1 MVDFFAQKQQAL
13 IAVLRNH
20 VSGEVRFDA
29 ASRRLYSTDASHY
42 QIEPLG
48 VVIPKSLDDLSAVV
62 QIAAETQT
70 PIVPR
75 GGGTSLSGQAIG
87 PGIVIDCSKYLNQ
100 IGAVDV
106 AARTVKVQP
115 GVVLDHLNRAM
126 AVHGLQFGPDVATA
140 NRATLGGMLGN
151 NSAGAR
157 SIVYGKTIDHVRS
170 IKSILADGTVTDF
183 GPRSAVECRRLAERP
198 TLEGHIY
205 REARRVI
212 DKNADEIRARF
223 PHIIRRVSGY
233 NLLDTLDRGSE
244 SNQSLV
250 PLVVGSEGTLA
261 VIAEAELNLVPRP
274 KARGLLVPHFDS
286 LAAALDVLAMSLEMQ
301 PSAVELMDSMLI
313 ELAARQ
319 RSFKHMMTAIKGR
332 PAALLMVEFSGDS
345 TAEVSARVHELER
358 KLSGRAGVT
367 ALVPA
372 IEPSVRDPLWSL
384 RSSAVPLLYGMPGD
398 RKPIT
403 FVEDCAVDP
412 AKLPEFALQ
421 FREILRAHGTD
432 GTFYG
437 HASVG
442 CLHIRPVL
450 NLKDQYDLTRMRA
463 IMEDVTD
470 LVLHFGGSLSGEHG
484 DGLVRSEWNRKM
496 FGPTV
501 YEAFRQIKRAFD
513 PHNLLN
519 PGKVVDAP
527 AMEENLRFG
536 PGYHTQP
543 IETIFDYSSQ
553 EGFFR
558 SIELC
563 NGAGVCRK
571 TQGGAMCPSFRA
583 TRDENDSTRGRANSL
598 RIALTRS
605 DENNAAPLSER
616 WVHSVMDLCLGCK
629 ACKSECPSNVD
640 LAKLKSEFLHA
651 YHQKR
656 IRPLGHWFAANVHR
670 LNRFG
675 AKFAGLTNWINRRGL
690 TRWFME
696 TIFGIDRRRS
706 LPEVHGDHFR
716 KWFAERRVTKGEPN
730 VLARLHVG
738 AAPRRAPL
746 RKVLLF
752 DDCFTTF
759 NEPAI
764 PRAAVAVL
772 EQAGCEV
779 ELVNPICCG
788 RALISKGFLKEARAL
803 AQQQLPDLARR
814 VADGT
819 PILGLEPSCVLT
831 LMDEWPE
838 LAPGTQAQKVA
849 NAVHLAEHW
858 LVDRIESDDLT
869 LPLTR
874 QTEKILFHGHCHQRA
889 LCGVNGSAE
898 AMKRIP
904 GLQVTTLDA
913 GCCGMAGA
921 FGFER
926 QHYDLSV
933 QIANLELIPAIK
945 AEPESIIAATGTSC
959 RHQIRDLTGRMA
971 LHPMQVLAAGL

>member
-1 MVDFFAQKQQAL
+1 MVDFFAQMQQSL
-13 IAVLRNH
+13 INVLRKH
-20 VSGEVRFDA
+20 ISGEVRFDT
-29 ASRRLYSTDASHY
+29 ASRHLYSTDASHY

-48 VVIPKSLDDLSAVV
+48 VVIPKTPDDLTAVV

-75 GGGTSLSGQAIG
+75 GGGTSLSGQSIG
-87 PGIVIDCSKYLNQ
+87 PGIIVDCSKYLNQ
-100 IGAVDV
+100 IGPVDV
-106 AARTVKVQP
+106 SGRKVKVQA
-115 GVVLDHLNRAM
+115 GVVLDHLNRAL
-126 AVHGLQFGPDVATA
+126 AIHGLQFGPDVATA

-157 SIVYGKTIDHVRS
+157 SIVYGKTIDHVLS
-170 IKSILADGTVTDF
+170 IKTILADGSMTEF
-183 GPRSAVECRRLAERP
+183 GRRSPLECKRLAERP
-198 TLEGHIY
+198 TLEGHVY
-205 REARRVI
+205 SEARRI
-212 DKNADEIRARF
+212 IENNATEIRARF
-223 PHIIRRVSGY
+223 PNIIRRVSGY
-233 NLLDTLDRGSE
+233 NLLDTLEGG
-244 SNQSLV
+244 NQSLV
-250 PLVVGSEGTLA
+250 PLIVGSEGTLA
-261 VIAEAELNLVPRP
+261 MITEAELNLVPRP

-286 LAAALDVLAMSLEMQ
+286 LAAALDVLAACLEVQ
-301 PSAVELMDSMLI
+301 PSAIELMDSMLI
-313 ELAARQ
+313 DLAARQ
-319 RSFKHMMTAIKGR
+319 RSFKHMMAAIEGR

-345 TAEVSARVHELER
+345 NADVSARVHDLER
-358 KLSGRAGVT
+358 KLSGRPGVT

-372 IEPSVRDPLWSL
+372 IDPSVRDPLWSL

-412 AKLPEFALQ
+412 AKLPEFALR
-421 FREILRAHGTD
+421 FREILRTHGTD

-496 FGPTV
+496 FGPIV

-519 PGKVVDAP
+519 PGKVVDAS

-536 PGYHTQP
+536 RDYHNRP
-543 IETIFDYSSQ
+543 VETIFDYSNQ

-571 TQGGAMCPSFRA
+571 THGGAMCPSYRA
-583 TRDENDSTRGRANSL
+583 TRDENDTTRGRANAL
-598 RIALTRS
+598 RIALTRTP
-605 DENNAAPLSER
+605 EVNPTPLAER
-616 WVHSVMDLCLGCK
+616 WVHGVMDLCLGCK

-670 LNRFG
+670 MNRFG
-675 AKFAGLTNWINRRGL
+675 AKFAALTNWINRRGV
-690 TRWFME
+690 TRWLME
-696 TIFGIDRRRS
+696 TIFDIDRRRS
-706 LPEVHGDHFR
+706 LPEVHRDHFR
-716 KWFAERRVTKGEPN
+716 KWFANRNIVSALRDGTGSGVPSRSAGTT
-730 VLARLHVG
+730 R
-738 AAPRRAPL
+738 

-764 PRAAVAVL
+764 PKAAVAVL
-772 EQAGCEV
+772 ERAGCDV

-838 LAPGTQAQKVA
+838 LVPGPMSRRVA
-849 NAVHLAEHW
+849 DAVYLADHW
-858 LVDRIESDDLT
+858 IAEQMESGKTDLR
-869 LPLTR
+869 LAR
-874 QTEKILFHGHCHQRA
+874 QSERILFHGHCHQRA
-889 LCGVNGSAE
+889 LCGVNGSAN
-898 AMKRIP
+898 AMKQVP

-921 FGFER
+921 FGFEKK
-926 QHYDLSV
+926 HYELSV

-945 AEPESIIAATGTSC
+945 AEPESITAATGTSC
-959 RHQIRDLTGRMA
+959 RHQIRDLTGRAA
-971 LHPMQVLAAGL
+971 LHPMQVLAAALG